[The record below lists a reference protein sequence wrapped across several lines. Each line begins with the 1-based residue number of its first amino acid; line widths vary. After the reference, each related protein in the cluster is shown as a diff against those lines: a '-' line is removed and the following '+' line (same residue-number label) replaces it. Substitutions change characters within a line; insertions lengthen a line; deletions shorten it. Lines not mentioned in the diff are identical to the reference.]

1 MRFTTA
7 CCSKN
12 WSIQC
17 FELFSALLV
26 FLCFLLLDCQYSQ
39 YMSMLQHVLH
49 FLHCDLFQ
57 SFVELWGISW
67 CRFPQSSFF
76 WIVLSQHLNNL
87 GSGTSPSTPCPHRM
101 HVVRNR
107 KQWNAAFR
115 CTSKIIE
122 LLCSCICEVTYG
134 ILWLL
139 AFRRSFVDV
148 EDVEGILRPWAS
160 AVSSIVHQCR
170 CF

>member
-1 MRFTTA
+1 MPFFRHLVGTATSVSDSFPQECHFRFLQRYYAIHHCMLLKTLVDPMLWTVFCA
-7 CCSKN
+7 G
-12 WSIQC
+12 
-17 FELFSALLV
+17 LLV

-87 GSGTSPSTPCPHRM
+87 GSGSSPSTPCPHRM

-115 CTSKIIE
+115 CTSKII
-122 LLCSCICEVTYG
+122 
-134 ILWLL
+134 
-139 AFRRSFVDV
+139 
-148 EDVEGILRPWAS
+148 
-160 AVSSIVHQCR
+160 
-170 CF
+170 